1 MDAKWRKTNL
11 PNPTVDARDEEIE
24 HEAAQETARR
34 IEDEE
39 IEETAAPKKKAAN
52 RRVGVWGCCYYTISL
67 WRHLFAAIK

>member
-52 RRVGVWGCCYYTISL
+52 RRVGV
-67 WRHLFAAIK
+67 